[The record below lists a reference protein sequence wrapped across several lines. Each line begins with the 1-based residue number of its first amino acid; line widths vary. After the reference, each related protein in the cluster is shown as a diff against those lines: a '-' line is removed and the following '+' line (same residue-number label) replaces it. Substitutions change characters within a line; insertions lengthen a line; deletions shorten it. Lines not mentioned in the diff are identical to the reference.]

1 MKLET
6 TDNVPVLSTRIIDD
20 TTVRINF
27 DGAEWDG
34 ERNGDKFAVIDIS
47 GACSTVD
54 INRNEDDLSA
64 TPTMVW
70 GMDNRKVSKVLKEEI
85 NISRLISKT

>member
-1 MKLET
+1 MKLES

-54 INRNEDDLSA
+54 ISRNEDDLSV
-64 TPTMVW
+64 TLTMMW
-70 GMDNRKVSKVLKEEI
+70 GKDNRKVSKVLNEEI